1 MPGSGCNAFS
11 ISSNANVEALLSP
24 PGVVG
29 RLRKDVPDT
38 ADADRECRVVVRD
51 ISSASSPLSYR
62 SVRKNWVF
70 PVRKARNS
78 LDSAPVLLA
87 LIASCLIQISN

>member
-1 MPGSGCNAFS
+1 MSSTSKSGSVPRSGCNALS
-11 ISSNANVEALLSP
+11 IPSNANVEALLTP

-62 SVRKNWVF
+62 SVRKMGVSIG
-70 PVRKARNS
+70 K
-78 LDSAPVLLA
+78 DSQLT
-87 LIASCLIQISN
+87 